1 MFDKL
6 KAMGAMAALMKDQDR
21 IAQAMARVKE
31 RMAET
36 RVVGHAG
43 AGACRVTMTGQMRVL
58 DVQLSTGL
66 IAGMGMD
73 EKTRSLAGSLIADAV
88 NDAQLQ
94 AQARLREEI
103 EREARELGVPELAG
117 GLENLLR

>member
-1 MFDKL
+1 MFDRL

-21 IAQAMARVKE
+21 IAQAVARVRE

-36 RVVGHAG
+36 RVVGQAG

-58 DVQLSTGL
+58 DVQLSSGL

-73 EKTRSLAGSLIADAV
+73 EKTRALAGSLIADAV
-88 NDAQLQ
+88 NDAQSQ